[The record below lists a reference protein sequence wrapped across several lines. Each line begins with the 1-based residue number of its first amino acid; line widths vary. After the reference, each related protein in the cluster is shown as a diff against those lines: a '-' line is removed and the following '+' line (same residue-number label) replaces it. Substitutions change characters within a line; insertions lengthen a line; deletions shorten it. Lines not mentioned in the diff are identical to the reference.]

1 MKYLD
6 ATLSQPD
13 WMMHPMQRFARD
25 SDAVRYEEL
34 QAWNVIGSEFGVEHE
49 LFYVEADREPYVAKL
64 DDCDSIEWYDLT
76 PIDDDSFYVY
86 VCQETREED
95 VAWRQAFA
103 SLDLLIVPPVV
114 YDGNGD
120 FSMTVVGESENL
132 QAMLDGLPDDVEV
145 TVATVGE
152 YDRRHATVAGDL
164 TDRQLAAVSA
174 ARGYDCVLT
183 MPESMSEERRRLLAA
198 LGADL
203 ELTPADDGMSG
214 AIERA
219 DELASAPDAVRARQ
233 FENDANPRAH
243 RETTGPEIW
252 RDTDGD
258 VDAVVAGVGTGGTIT
273 GISEYVEEEVGADLT
288 SVAVEP
294 ESSKLLSADDPDS
307 HEIQGIGPGFVP
319 DILRTDL
326 VDEVRTA
333 SKDEAV
339 AAARRLASEA
349 GLMVGISS
357 GAALHAAADYA
368 RDNPDET
375 VVVVLPDTGERYL
388 STDLWDGE

>member
-1 MKYLD
+1 VNSFPAVFGVWSYGGHSATPGRMQTLAERDGAVASSVTDLIGDTPLVCLD
-6 ATLSQPD
+6 AFADTL
-13 WMMHPMQRFARD
+13 
-25 SDAVRYEEL
+25 Y
-34 QAWNVIGSEFGVEHE
+34 GK
-49 LFYVEADREPYVAKL
+49 VEAANPYSVKDRIALYMVEAAAESGELP
-64 DDCDSIEWYDLT
+64 
-76 PIDDDSFYVY
+76 
-86 VCQETREED
+86 
-95 VAWRQAFA
+95 
-103 SLDLLIVPPVV
+103 
-114 YDGNGD
+114 DGG
-120 FSMTVVGESENL
+120 TVVE
-132 QAMLDGLPDDVEV
+132 
-145 TVATVGE
+145 ATSGN
-152 YDRRHATVAGDL
+152 TGIG
-164 TDRQLAAVSA
+164 LAAVSA